1 MMLFLE
7 MNYGEVQYDV
17 KPIPI
22 EGKVRKLEINHGP
35 NNKVLYF
42 PMEDMGNHRFSITGI
57 PSIPKT
63 KRPKLSFCCAGK
75 KKPKYIP
82 TVRIVKMANAL
93 LHWVKKHKEMT
104 DAEYSKLLRVRCT
117 VKEPSLVDD
126 ELSPLSPWRP
136 GKHTSLQQGIFFDEG
151 TPSLTAIDR
160 NNRLIQE
167 ENSSSRAIKRDKS
180 RKFTKRM
187 TKQISILKNIQ
198 ELPNEEVN
206 PKTMVEVTEDH
217 EFFYLIDLYG
227 NLKQVSLIDHRIVQ
241 EIDKPY
247 TNEDL
252 SRFEGTHPLALTNN
266 KRILFVG

>member
-7 MNYGEVQYDV
+7 MNNGEVQYDV

-35 NNKVLYF
+35 NKKVLYF
-42 PMEDMGNHRFSITGI
+42 PMEDMGNHTFSITGI
-57 PSIPKT
+57 PSVPKT
-63 KRPKLSFCCAGK
+63 KRPKPSFCCAGK

-82 TVRIVKMANAL
+82 TVRTVKMANAL
-93 LHWVKKHKEMT
+93 LDWVKKHKEMT
-104 DAEYSKLLRVRCT
+104 DTEYSKLLRVRCT
-117 VKEPSLVDD
+117 VNEPSLVDD
-126 ELSPLSPWRP
+126 QQSPLSPWRP
-136 GKHTSLQQGIFFDEG
+136 DKHTSLQQGIFFDDAM
-151 TPSLTAIDR
+151 PSLTAIDR

-167 ENSSSRAIKRDKS
+167 ENSSSRAIKRDNS

-187 TKQISILKNIQ
+187 IKQISILQNIQ
-198 ELPNEEVN
+198 ESPTEEVN
-206 PKTMVEVTEDH
+206 PKTIVEVTEDY
-217 EFFYLIDLYG
+217 EFLYLIDLYG

-241 EIDKPY
+241 EIEKPY

-252 SRFEGTHPLALTNN
+252 SRFEGAHPMALTNN